1 MSEEGFD
8 FFQGHSM
15 RYLEMAFRTDRQE
28 RLENPDAYGKRT
40 GECGDTVEFFLT
52 FRNDL
57 ISSVSYEID
66 GCMNTNACANAVAEM
81 IEGKPV
87 ENAWDVTPEKLIVFL
102 ETLPPQSYHCAELA
116 VGALYLALS
125 DAAKKNRSKK
135 PIPLTAAG

>member
-15 RYLEMAFRTDRQE
+15 CYLEMAFRTDRQE

-40 GECGDTVEFFLT
+40 GECGDTVEFFLMV
-52 FRNDL
+52 RNGF
-57 ISSVSYEID
+57 ISNVSYEID

-87 ENAWDVTPEKLIVFL
+87 ENAWDITPEKVIVFL
-102 ETLPPQSYHCAELA
+102 DTLPPQSYHCAELA

-125 DAAKKNRSKK
+125 DAAKKHRSKK
-135 PIPLTAAG
+135 PIPATAAG